1 MGVRLQFMDEFE
13 GKMLIAVR
21 QYELINKTA
30 QPNSLLIKHW
40 RGQAEMY
47 AAAIIALR
55 ASGEEHDYN
64 YSGGI

>member
-1 MGVRLQFMDEFE
+1 MA
-13 GKMLIAVR
+13 IR
-21 QYELINKTA
+21 QYELA
-30 QPNSLLIKHW
+30 IKSPGVDTPLMRHW

-55 ASGEEHDYN
+55 ASREEHDYN